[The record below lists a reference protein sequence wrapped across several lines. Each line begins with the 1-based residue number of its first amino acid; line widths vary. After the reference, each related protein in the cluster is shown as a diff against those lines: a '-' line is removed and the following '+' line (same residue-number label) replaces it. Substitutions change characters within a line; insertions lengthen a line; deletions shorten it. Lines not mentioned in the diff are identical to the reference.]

1 MIDPISLTLA
11 ISAVV
16 IAILSHVKTSKCT
29 MQGIEIETKD
39 SIEAKVERDPLL
51 KRPRSD
57 SI

>member
-16 IAILSHVKTSKCT
+16 IAILSHIKTSKCFG
-29 MQGIEIETKD
+29 MEIVTRD
-39 SIEAKVERDPLL
+39 STDQKVEKEPLL
-51 KRPRSD
+51 KRRPRSD